1 MADLSPSP
9 NSSGDAGEGPDRG
22 STTSYPGTP
31 RWVRVF
37 GIIALILVLLVVI
50 MMFAGGGAH
59 GPGRHIPSG
68 GAAGQT
74 PAPAHEVQR
83 P

>member
-31 RWVRVF
+31 R
-37 GIIALILVLLVVI
+37 
-50 MMFAGGGAH
+50 
-59 GPGRHIPSG
+59 
-68 GAAGQT
+68 
-74 PAPAHEVQR
+74 
-83 P
+83 